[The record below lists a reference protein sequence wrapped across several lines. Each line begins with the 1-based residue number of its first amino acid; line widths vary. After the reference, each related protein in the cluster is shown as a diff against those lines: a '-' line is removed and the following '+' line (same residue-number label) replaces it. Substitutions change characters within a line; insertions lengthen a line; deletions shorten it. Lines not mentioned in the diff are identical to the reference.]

1 MCAVFSTKPHNRG
14 KLLWTWFERD
24 SFIME
29 TALNE
34 FYAITEFDLVE
45 QRLEGY
51 IFPKTKK
58 AKTANKRFSLTYKE
72 PVDPL
77 HEGHHFT
84 IKKKA
89 LYPAL
94 STFAIA
100 PDTCGKVFYLGFLPP
115 STDRRPVV
123 EIHALPQFNPVDNT
137 WGECTVVKRVTLR
150 SLGSHARGMNGSIL
164 NSSFWIDFDVGTT
177 IKNLKHPKIEPSGR
191 FARDPDEDVVRI
203 RMKGD
208 LFIPSIT
215 SEAEQVN
222 MVTWDITARPSP
234 HLPSNIAEW
243 RQGREWAVSPE
254 NPDYLNDA
262 SLYKNAQGRIDFE
275 EVYPSPTY
283 NVKIR
288 NREKFLADLEVLPD
302 GVDLDR
308 LEGGNESGLYPP
320 YFWIKDQDKKNK
332 TVHAIYSIMSTDTL
346 ILDPE
351 NPDEGCGSMT
361 PLPPH
366 NAIAYPHDP
375 GRDDKAFIPAG
386 RLMRPKFKVFLETGR
401 KVVVHDIA
409 RRIDPSP
416 SKRKSKLFGK
426 FWEEHHVN
434 HVATTG
440 LVVDVGEGT
449 TIAAATT
456 VAAATS
462 ATATGP
468 NLVELPFPGFDDA
481 RDRVLTRMDK
491 LDKRYWVYGKEAEV
505 RRKGEVLE
513 ERVGDK
519 IVIVRFD

>member
-1 MCAVFSTKPHNRG
+1 
-14 KLLWTWFERD
+14 
-24 SFIME
+24 ME

-58 AKTANKRFSLTYKE
+58 AKAINKRFSLTYKE

-77 HEGHHFT
+77 HEGYHFT

-100 PDTCGKVFYLGFLPP
+100 PDTRGKVFYLGFLPP

-137 WGECTVVKRVTLR
+137 WSECTVVKRVTLR
-150 SLGSHARGMNGSIL
+150 SLGSYARGMNGSIL
-164 NSSFWIDFDVGTT
+164 NSSFWIDFDAGTT
-177 IKNLKHPKIEPSGR
+177 VRNLKHPKIDPSGK
-191 FARDPDEDVVRI
+191 FARDPDEDIVRI

-215 SEAEQVN
+215 LDAEQVN

-234 HLPSNIAEW
+234 HLPSNITEW
-243 RQGREWAVSPE
+243 RQGCEWAVDLGDPGH
-254 NPDYLNDA
+254 LNNV
-262 SLYKNAQGRIDFE
+262 SLYKNAQGGIDFE
-275 EVYPSPTY
+275 EIYPSPTY

-288 NREKFLADLEVLPD
+288 NRENFLAGLDVLRG

-308 LEGGNESGLYPP
+308 LEGGTESGLYPP
-320 YFWIKDQDKKNK
+320 YIWTKDQEKKNK
-332 TVHAIYSIMSTDTL
+332 TVHAIYSTMSPGTL
-346 ILDPE
+346 ILNPE
-351 NPDEGCGSMT
+351 NSDEGCGLMSS
-361 PLPPH
+361 LPPH
-366 NAIAYPHDP
+366 DAISYPHDP

-386 RLMRPKFKVFLETGR
+386 RLMKPKFKISLETGR
-401 KVVVHDIA
+401 KVDAYDIA
-409 RRIDPSP
+409 KRIDHSP
-416 SKRKSKLFGK
+416 SGRKSKLFGK
-426 FWEEHHVN
+426 FWEEQHVD
-434 HVATTG
+434 HVATTEDAA
-440 LVVDVGEGT
+440 VTGEGST
-449 TIAAATT
+449 TTAA
-456 VAAATS
+456 V
-462 ATATGP
+462 ATATATATTMAAAPATSGP
-468 NLVELPFPGFDDA
+468 NRVELPLPGFDEA
-481 RDRVLTRMDK
+481 RDRVLTRTDQ
-491 LDKRYWVYGKEAEV
+491 LDKRYWVYGKEAEI

-513 ERVGDK
+513 EKVGDK